1 MQGDKMFT
9 VLRKRL
15 VAVCIA
21 AAFIFSFIC
30 SNASTVPNPGAWQI
44 PAKYR
49 GYVVRSR
56 VRYFPKKIL
65 ALTFDDGP
73 DSVNT
78 PKILAELRL
87 YHAHATFFCIGQNV
101 LRHPE
106 LVKQEYDDG
115 NAIGNHSFTH
125 PAHPSASQA
134 KVELDKTE
142 QAIQKACGKIPIC
155 YRPPYG
161 ILQNELTREAKA
173 RGYAVILWTISSA
186 DTRPVSS
193 TVLANNVIHTPC
205 PGDIILFHDGA
216 GHKRTPL
223 AVSMVLD
230 QLSRAGYKFVTVPEL
245 LREWAKWESEKNKR

>member
-1 MQGDKMFT
+1 M
-9 VLRKRL
+9 
-15 VAVCIA
+15 A
-21 AAFIFSFIC
+21 AAFIFSLSFIK
-30 SNASTVPNPGAWQI
+30 ASADPNPAAWSI
-44 PAKYR
+44 PAKYK
-49 GYVVRSR
+49 GYIVRSR

-65 ALTFDDGP
+65 AITFDDGP

-78 PKILAELRL
+78 PKILAELKHF
-87 YHAHATFFCIGQNV
+87 HAHATFFVIGQNA

-134 KVELDKTE
+134 RIELDKTE

-155 YRPPYG
+155 CRPPYG
-161 ILQNELTREAKA
+161 ILNNELTREARA

-205 PGDIILFHDGA
+205 NGDIILFHDGA
-216 GHKRTPL
+216 
-223 AVSMVLD
+223 
-230 QLSRAGYKFVTVPEL
+230 
-245 LREWAKWESEKNKR
+245 